1 MRKWE
6 ERLFGRAQLFYPQAH
21 ENFISPIEEKMGGGV
36 STHFHP
42 SIVRCYCFFFPP
54 KLLNDF
60 FFKNKHENK
69 FINYIFYYF
78 ILFLTK

>member
-42 SIVRCYCFFFPP
+42 SIVQCYCFFFSP

-60 FFKNKHENK
+60 FLNKHENK